1 MTKKILLINPRIPV
15 TFWNNDYAMKI
26 TGAKSMLPPLGLIT
40 VAALLPQHYDIE
52 LLDLNIE
59 KIDKKKIQ
67 NADLVMLSAMIIQQD
82 SFEEVARIC
91 QELGTP
97 VAAGGPYVTSAEKKI
112 ENVDYFILNEGEV
125 TIPEFIRDYEAGN
138 PRHIY
143 TNESKPDITKTPVPR
158 FDLLQVHKYNTMS
171 LQNSRGC
178 PFNCEFC
185 DIIELF
191 GRVPRYKTPE
201 QFTREMQAV
210 MDTGCRGQLF
220 IVDDNFIGHKG
231 RVKTLLKAIIAWQ
244 IENDY
249 PFSLTTEASM
259 NLADDEELMNL
270 MVQAGFNII
279 FVGIETPDKSVLEMT
294 KKQAN
299 IKIDLVESINKIQKK
314 GIEVMG
320 GFILGFDNEP
330 ENIFQLQIDLITA
343 ARIPVA
349 MIGLMLALPRTQL
362 YRRLKKEGRLLT
374 ETHGNNTHNFEMN
387 FVPTLDK
394 EVLVEGYKH
403 VMRTLYDPKNY
414 FQRCLDLLAELP
426 DKKLK
431 NAPEQKV
438 RNLGRDIRTVVH
450 SLIRQGFSRYSFHYF
465 KYLIQARK
473 VNPHKFAYGIGL
485 AVRGH
490 HFIVLTREI
499 MYNKKGEL

>member
-1 MTKKILLINPRIPV
+1 MKILLINPRIPI
-15 TFWNNDYAMKI
+15 TFWNNDYAMDI

-40 VAALLPQHYDIE
+40 VAALLPQEYDIE

-59 KIDKKKIQ
+59 KINKKKII
-67 NADLVMLSAMIIQQD
+67 NADLVMISAMIIQQD
-82 SFEEVARIC
+82 SFEEVTRIC
-91 QELGTP
+91 QDLGTQ
-97 VAAGGPYVTSAEKKI
+97 VAAGGPYVTSAEHEIK
-112 ENVDYFILNEGEV
+112 NVDYFILNEGEI
-125 TIPEFIRDYEAGN
+125 TLPEFIKDYEAGT
-138 PRHIY
+138 PKKVY
-143 TNESKPDITKTPVPR
+143 SDETKPDITKTPVPR
-158 FDLLQVHKYNTMS
+158 FDLLKLDKYNTMS

-191 GRVPRYKTPE
+191 GRVPRFKTPE
-201 QFTREMQAV
+201 QFTNEMAV
-210 MDTGCRGQLF
+210 LMETGYRGQLF

-231 RVKTLLKAIIAWQ
+231 RVKMLLKEIIAWQ
-244 IENDY
+244 IKNDY

-259 NLADDEELMNL
+259 NLAEDEELMDL
-270 MVQAGFNII
+270 MVEAGFNII

-294 KKQAN
+294 NKQAN
-299 IKIDLVESINKIQKK
+299 VKIDLVEHINRIQKK

-362 YRRLKKEGRLLT
+362 YRRLKKEGRLLE
-374 ETHGNNTHNFEMN
+374 ETHGNNTHNFDMN
-387 FVPTLDK
+387 FIPTLDK
-394 EVLVEGYKH
+394 DVLVEGYKN
-403 VMRTLYDPKNY
+403 VMKHLYDPKNY

-426 DKKLK
+426 NVKPEK
-431 NAPEQKV
+431 APDQKV
-438 RNLGRDIRTVVH
+438 RNLFRDIRTVIY
-450 SLIRQGFSRYSFHYF
+450 SIFIQGFSRYGIHYF
-465 KYLIQARK
+465 RFLNKARK
-473 VNPHKFAYGIGL
+473 VNSFKFAYGIGL

-490 HFIVLTREI
+490 HFIKLTREI
-499 MYNKKGEL
+499 MNVKKK